1 MFTYKQFFSYLLTE
15 MYYGKT
21 HTDDDLPDNRPY
33 GFMVYPDGTFGI
45 AHSMMSH
52 DDLVG
57 SASNMNKIVFLGGVR
72 VAITA
77 DDNSNE
83 YYFAEYVRARAK
95 PRAVKTAKD
104 LASWYGLPLKFEEYD
119 ANRFG

>member
-1 MFTYKQFFSYLLTE
+1 MFTYKQFFSSLLTE

-21 HTDDDLPDNRPY
+21 HKDTDLPDNRPY

-57 SASNMNKIVFLGGVR
+57 GRSNMNKIVFLGGVR
-72 VAITA
+72 LAIGA
-77 DDNSNE
+77 DNSNE
-83 YYFAEYVRARAK
+83 HYFAEYIKARVK
-95 PRAVKTAKD
+95 PQALRTAKD